1 MIPDSKRLFAA
12 IDIQA
17 GETFADLYHNLRQIL
32 GIHIIKWVDLSN
44 IHITLKFFGETP
56 EMEIPAIIEALQS
69 SVAGIQP
76 FELNIRQTGIFG
88 SSYNPR
94 VIWFGIEANPMFL
107 KLNKNIKT
115 FLEEIGF
122 ISDRQNFVPHLT
134 VGRIKEIRDKNHF
147 QEVLSAFRDFQFQ
160 QILVKEFHL
169 FESIL
174 HRKGPEYNIIETFA
188 F

>member
-1 MIPDSKRLFAA
+1 MPEIKRLFAA

-17 GETFADLYHNLRQIL
+17 GEAFADLYNNLRHIL
-32 GIHIIKWVDLSN
+32 GFHIIKWVDLAN

-56 EMEIPAIIEALQS
+56 EVEIPGIIEALQAS
-69 SVAGIQP
+69 TTGIQP

-88 SSYNPR
+88 SYYNPR
-94 VIWFGIEANPMFL
+94 VIWFGIEPNPMLL
-107 KLNKNIKT
+107 KLNNNIRES
-115 FLEEIGF
+115 LEGNGF

-147 QEVLSAFRDFQFQ
+147 QEVLAGFREFEFQKSE
-160 QILVKEFHL
+160 IKEFHL
-169 FESIL
+169 FESVL
-174 HRKGPEYNIIETFA
+174 TREGPEYKIIKTFG

>member
-1 MIPDSKRLFAA
+1 MPENKRLFAA

-17 GETFADLYHNLRQIL
+17 GDAFADLYNNLRHIL
-32 GIHIIKWVDLSN
+32 GFHIIKWVDLEN

-56 EMEIPAIIEALQS
+56 ESEIPGIIEALQTS
-69 SVAGIQP
+69 TVGIQP

-88 SSYNPR
+88 SYYQPR
-94 VIWFGIEANPMFL
+94 VIWFGIDANPMLL
-107 KLNKNIKT
+107 KLNDNIRES
-115 FLEEIGF
+115 LEGVGF

-147 QEVLSAFRDFQFQ
+147 QEVLAGFREFEFQKSE
-160 QILVKEFHL
+160 IKEFHL
-169 FESIL
+169 FESIML
-174 HRKGPEYNIIETFA
+174 RDGPIYNIIETFP